1 MSNYNSLKTTIN
13 ANVKQNGVQAI
24 TGQILNSVLNA
35 MVNTLGAGYQ
45 FAGVATPASNP
56 GSPDARVFYIAN
68 GKGTYTNFGGIS
80 VTEDDVVV
88 LYWDS
93 SWHKESTGIA
103 SQGGLILINE
113 ILGYDMVQSFTSAYQ
128 TLQLK
133 TPIPAGST
141 IKNIGTQGV
150 YLNGSTFFAIG
161 KEVVTTTNI
170 TSLKSSASGNAAIRV
185 YGLIESVDKN
195 KTDIVALENRKVD
208 AYSFLGTLP
217 PVNMLYL
224 NTSVDGYL
232 DGQGNIV
239 PSTTYRTSDF
249 IPVDGSEKYTFGR
262 IRGAY
267 QYDENKNIIPSSL
280 IDSQSAVS
288 YTATTLSNA
297 HFIRVYYGNG
307 YSNVAQVSKG
317 ETLPEYIGYAT
328 DVPFIR
334 IPFKNVT
341 DVAVPLDNIQGVIKS
356 NNLLNKSNVVS
367 GYLNSSG
374 NIQSNSAYVT
384 SDYIPVEAISK
395 YSFAYVRFV
404 AEYTSTKFFVT
415 GSYAD
420 KSSVASSSIVTKS
433 NASFIRVTIEK
444 TPNLYRAIV
453 NKGDLVPYD
462 AFGYRLPD
470 LITKKSK
477 FDGLKMVCFGDS
489 ITGSVD
495 EISNNNWCMYL
506 SDATGVKTINQGY
519 WSGRVAY
526 ADDAA
531 DVVNAFAFYKLVDS
545 IISGDWSDQDIIYST
560 PGYEGHAAQLDKL
573 KQINFSEV
581 DFLSISLGTNDFA
594 SGTPFEIEGQPKST
608 ESVNGAFRYSIEKLL
623 TNFPQLRILIT
634 TPIYRFIPSTGEDYV
649 VGGQT
654 LQSFVD
660 DYIELGKEMRIPVIN
675 LYNDIGVN
683 KTNRVYYWGAN
694 GGDGLHPIATMKKVM
709 GEKIAGGLVSIY

>member
-1 MSNYNSLKTTIN
+1 MATMLNPN
-13 ANVKQNGVQAI
+13 AIPDGSI
-24 TGQILNSVLNA
+24 TQEKIDASVL
-35 MVNTLGAGYQ
+35 AGK
-45 FAGVATPASNP
+45 V
-56 GSPDARVFYIAN
+56 DKEE
-68 GKGTYTNFGGIS
+68 GKGLSSNDYTDAEKAKLS
-80 VTEDDVVV
+80 ELEET
-88 LYWDS
+88 
-93 SWHKESTGIA
+93 
-103 SQGGLILINE
+103 
-113 ILGYDMVQSFTSAYQ
+113 LGYDMVQSFTSDYQ

-133 TPIPAGST
+133 TPIPSGTT
-141 IKNIGTQGV
+141 IKNIGTQNV

-161 KEVVTTTNI
+161 EEVVTTTNI
-170 TSLKSSASGNAAIRV
+170 TSLKGVKSGNATIRV
-185 YGLIESVDKN
+185 YGLVESVEKNRQEIENLDK
-195 KTDIVALENRKVD
+195 KKVD
-208 AYSFLGTLP
+208 AYDFLGTLP
-217 PVNMLYL
+217 PTNMLYL

-232 DGQGNIV
+232 DEQGNIV

-262 IRGAY
+262 IRAAI
-267 QYDENKNIIPSSL
+267 QYDENKRYIPSSV
-280 IDSQSAVS
+280 INSQSAAS

-297 HFIRVYYGNG
+297 HFIRVYYNKG

-367 GYLNSSG
+367 GYLADNG
-374 NIQSNSAYVT
+374 NIQSNSSYVT
-384 SDYIPVEAISK
+384 SDYIPADAIST
-395 YSFAYVRFV
+395 YSFAYVRFI
-404 AEYTSTKFFVT
+404 AEYTSTKSFVT

-420 KSSVASSSIVTKS
+420 KGNVVSSSIFTK
-433 NASFIRVTIEK
+433 ASTAFIRVTIEK

-453 NKGDLVPYD
+453 NKGNLVPYD
-462 AFGYRLPD
+462 EFGYRLPN
-470 LITKKSK
+470 LITRKSK

-495 EISNNNWCMYL
+495 EISRNNWCMYL

-526 ADDAA
+526 ADDAS

-545 IISGDWSDQDIIYST
+545 IVSEDWSNQDIIYST
-560 PGYEGHAAQLDKL
+560 PGYEQHAAQLDKL
-573 KQINFSEV
+573 KQINFNEI

-594 SGTPFEIEGQPKST
+594 SKTPFEIEGQPKSI

-623 TNFPQLRILIT
+623 SNYPHLRILIT

-649 VGGQT
+649 VGGKT

-709 GEKIAGGLVSIY
+709 GEKIAGGLLSIY